1 MEPTMIRPMSIA
13 DAEAVA
19 ALARQVGY
27 RTTGADVV
35 RRHAAVMGLPQN
47 MLFVAHAA
55 DEVVGWAHV
64 QGIRQLLG
72 GGYAAILAL
81 MVHKDLR
88 GRGVGRAL
96 IEECRRWAEAN
107 DFIDLRLP

>member
-1 MEPTMIRPMSIA
+1 MIRPMSIA

-35 RRHAAVMGLPQN
+35 RRHAAVMDLPQS
-47 MLFVAHAA
+47 MLFVAHGA
-55 DEVVGWAHV
+55 DEVVGWAQV
-64 QGIRQLLG
+64 QGIQHLLN
-72 GGYAAILAL
+72 GGYAAVLAL
-81 MVHKDLR
+81 VVHQDRR

-96 IEECRRWAEAN
+96 IDECRRWAEAN
-107 DFIDLRLP
+107 GFIDLRLP